1 MSVNF
6 MIQSIRALHIGEYT
20 KEDIE
25 VIFNF
30 VINLDNKDLISYFN
44 ANNIISYDNDLVMY
58 IEIIDSLIKIYE
70 IDEKYEKCSDLM
82 AQKQKSLSIMNKKTK
97 DYVQSY

>member
-1 MSVNF
+1 

-97 DYVQSY
+97 DYVQS

>member
-97 DYVQSY
+97 DYVQS